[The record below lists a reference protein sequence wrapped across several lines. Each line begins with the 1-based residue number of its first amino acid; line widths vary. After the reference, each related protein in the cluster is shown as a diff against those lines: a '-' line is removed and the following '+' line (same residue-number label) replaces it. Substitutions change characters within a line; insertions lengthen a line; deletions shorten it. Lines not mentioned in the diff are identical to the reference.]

1 MNDSHDNAQ
10 DDRAMYHRIQTNL
23 AVEAFRKQEL
33 KRLQLEMAEHAL
45 TKLLNGTID
54 LDRYHEET
62 EQIRRQFELKRA
74 DYARLGKLP
83 KEEPAPF
90 TDEQEHKRVRITLA
104 DGTED
109 VLLIGHEYELETMI
123 PGVQRVPRWSRMSFL
138 GENRGDMD
146 PLQFNARPA
155 AGTQALK
162 PSWIRQVI
170 PLGYSRG
177 REDALRY
184 VGEKTRR
191 TQAATRQAA
200 RRG

>member
-1 MNDSHDNAQ
+1 MNDSHDNAA
-10 DDRAMYHRIQTNL
+10 DDRAMYARIRTDE
-23 AVEAFRKQEL
+23 AIEAFRKQEL
-33 KRLQLEMAEHAL
+33 KRVQLEMAEHAL
-45 TKLLNGTID
+45 TKLLDGRID

-83 KEEPAPF
+83 KDEHAPAIEP
-90 TDEQEHKRVRITLA
+90 DKRVRITLA

-109 VLLIGHEYELETMI
+109 VLIVGHEYELETMI

-138 GENRGDMD
+138 GENRADMD

-162 PSWIRQVI
+162 ASWIRQVV
-170 PLGYSRG
+170 PLGHSRG
-177 REDALRY
+177 REDTLRY

>member
-1 MNDSHDNAQ
+1 MNDSHDNAAT
-10 DDRAMYHRIQTNL
+10 DRAALHHAQTSL
-23 AVEAFRKQEL
+23 AIEAFRKQEL

-45 TKLLNGTID
+45 TKLLNGRID
-54 LDRYHEET
+54 LDRYYEET

-83 KEEPAPF
+83 KDEHAPATEPDQHVA
-90 TDEQEHKRVRITLA
+90 ITLA
-104 DGTED
+104 DGSND
-109 VLLIGHEYELETMI
+109 VLIVGHEYELETMI
-123 PGVQRVPRWSRMSFL
+123 PGMQRVPRWSRMSFL

-155 AGTQALK
+155 AGTQAMK
-162 PSWIRQVI
+162 ASWIRSVH
-170 PLGYSRG
+170 PLGHSRG

-191 TQAATRQAA
+191 TQPAPRPA
-200 RRG
+200 RGWQ

>member
-83 KEEPAPF
+83 KDDPMPA
-90 TDEQEHKRVRITLA
+90 TGSLERVAITLA
-104 DGTED
+104 DGSTD
-109 VLLIGHEYELETMI
+109 VLIVGHEYELETMI

-155 AGTQALK
+155 AGTQAMK
-162 PSWIRQVI
+162 ASWIRSVH
-170 PLGYSRG
+170 PLGHSRG